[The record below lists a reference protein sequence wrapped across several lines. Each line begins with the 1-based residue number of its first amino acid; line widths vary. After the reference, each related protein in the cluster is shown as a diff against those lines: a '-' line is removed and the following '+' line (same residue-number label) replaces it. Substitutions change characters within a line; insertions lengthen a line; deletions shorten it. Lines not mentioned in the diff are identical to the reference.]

1 MTKKKKN
8 SPLKAFFRF
17 VFVLLSASAI
27 TLFFFLLL
35 PILQTISKPPK
46 TDMVIQDVGV
56 ANVPPPPPPPEEEP
70 PEEPEKDEQ
79 PPELN
84 EQSQPLA
91 LDQLE
96 LALNPGFSGGI
107 MAGDFSVKLNTASAG
122 GEDVDALFSISDL
135 DQKPRPI
142 YRPSPRMNREL
153 RKRAPGKVYIIFIV
167 DKNGRVQ
174 KPKVQKSTDPI
185 FEKPAMEA
193 VKKWK
198 FEPGKRNGSP
208 VRFRMRVPITF
219 PKG

>member
-1 MTKKKKN
+1 MTKRKKF
-8 SPLKAFFRF
+8 SPVKAFFRF
-17 VFVLLSASAI
+17 GFVLICASAL

-70 PEEPEKDEQ
+70 PEEPEKEEK

-107 MAGDFSVKLNTASAG
+107 MAGDFSVKLNTAAAG

-142 YRPSPRMNREL
+142 YRPSPRMSKEL

-174 KPKVQKSTDPI
+174 KPKVQRSTDPI
-185 FEKPAMEA
+185 FEKPALEA